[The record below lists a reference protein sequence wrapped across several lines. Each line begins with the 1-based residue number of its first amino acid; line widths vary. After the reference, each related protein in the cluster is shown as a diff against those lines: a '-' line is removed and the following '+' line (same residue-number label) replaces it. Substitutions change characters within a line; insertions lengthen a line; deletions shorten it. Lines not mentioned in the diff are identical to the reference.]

1 MAVPL
6 LKKKVIKK
14 RVKQFKRYQSDRRI
28 TVKVLFYHFLN
39 PPFVLSSSFYGDKK
53 IGFCWFFVLE
63 RENDESYCRPSLN
76 LHPIYWIC
84 KVVIDTSYLILLE
97 Q

>member
-28 TVKVLFYHFLN
+28 TVK
-39 PPFVLSSSFYGDKK
+39 
-53 IGFCWFFVLE
+53 IGICWFFVME